1 MNKILKYFKLYP
13 KYIIKWDNYFEIYE
27 NTLDY

>member
-1 MNKILKYFKLYP
+1 MNKILKYFKLYR